1 MSVGDHKGPIEAFP
15 SLLTHQS
22 IPAFSQ
28 NCPLSRGTSPLPW
41 PSLHPPLPLHP
52 SRSPRHTM
60 ASPPPHPTTTRRTP
74 QTIWWKV
81 FLQPWSHPSLTP
93 PTAPQPLL
101 TIHPAPYHPPPALR
115 IQAVGSPVGMTT
127 RRVAQWKR
135 AETSLS
141 VILTSHYIFHNP
153 AAESMGWL
161 LCQGYSEQLME
172 WNSICKYML

>member
-1 MSVGDHKGPIEAFP
+1 MSTGNHRGPIEAFP

-28 NCPLSRGTSPLPW
+28 N
-41 PSLHPPLPLHP
+41 PSLIRGSSPPPWLSLHTPLPLHP

-60 ASPPPHPTTTRRTP
+60 ASPPPHSTTTGRTP
-74 QTIWWKV
+74 HKLCWNI
-81 FLQPWSHPSLTP
+81 LLRLWSHPRLSP

-101 TIHPAPYHPPPALR
+101 TIHPAPHHPPPALR

-141 VILTSHYIFHNP
+141 VILTSHYISHNP
-153 AAESMGWL
+153 AAETRGWE
-161 LCQGYSEQLME
+161 LCQGYSERV
-172 WNSICKYML
+172 MLCNDIYDLK

>member
-1 MSVGDHKGPIEAFP
+1 MIRHKTSIGDHRGPIEAFP

-28 NCPLSRGTSPLPW
+28 NSPLSRGGSPLPR
-41 PSLHPPLPLHP
+41 PSLHLPLPLHP

-60 ASPPPHPTTTRRTP
+60 ASPPPHLTTTWRTA
-74 QTIWWKV
+74 QTLCWKV
-81 FLQPWSHPSLTP
+81 LLRPWSHPSLHP

-101 TIHPAPYHPPPALR
+101 TIHPAPNHPPPALR

-141 VILTSHYIFHNP
+141 VILTSHYISHTS
-153 AAESMGWL
+153 AAETRGWG
-161 LCQGYSEQLME
+161 LCQG
-172 WNSICKYML
+172 